1 MPTRRIAASMIALAC
16 SVFLSLFAMAE
27 SHVRIVHLSYIDGD
41 AQVNTGG
48 QGSQFTHAVLNMPV
62 TEGMWLYTPNGGRA
76 EVRFENG
83 STVRMANDAE
93 IQFSKL
99 ALADSGGKLET
110 ITVDHGIAY
119 FNFDKLDR
127 NDHVVISVGG
137 KDFTLTK
144 GSRIRV
150 EADKKKINIALY
162 KGEAS
167 IADASNVSLKAGE
180 SLRLSGEN
188 GDKAT
193 MSNEIS
199 KLDTDKWNKERDG
212 DVEAVLARNNRTSQ
226 QWPDTYTYEMSSLG
240 AYGNFFDVPGYGMMW
255 QPFGMGMGWN
265 PYMNGLWGYYPGF
278 GYTWISSAPWGWA
291 PYRYG
296 SWQYL
301 PAYGWA
307 WAPGT
312 SFTAWNIGPTFGA
325 VPNGFR
331 SPVQPVGGRGIK
343 PAQLVVVGHPT
354 DVHPAILAGKAEVGA
369 HPQKSPVLR
378 ASSMGPNARPTSG
391 PRGGE
396 RPRPEPTMTHS
407 GFGGSAP
414 MSGGS
419 PGTVRPK

>member
-1 MPTRRIAASMIALAC
+1 
-16 SVFLSLFAMAE
+16 MAE

-48 QGSQFTHAVLNMPV
+48 QSSEFTHAVLNMPV
-62 TEGMWLYTPNGGRA
+62 TEGMWLYTPNHGRA

-83 STVRMANDAE
+83 STIRVANESE

-137 KDFTLTK
+137 KDFILMK
-144 GSRIRV
+144 GSRMRV
-150 EADKKKINIALY
+150 DADKKKVNISLF

-167 IADASNVSLKAGE
+167 IAGTSDVSLKAGE
-180 SLRLSGEN
+180 SLRMSADDAAKG
-188 GDKAT
+188 T

-212 DVEAVLARNNRTSQ
+212 EVDALVARSNRTSQ

-240 AYGNFFDVPGYGMMW
+240 AYGNFFDVPGVGMMW
-255 QPFGMGMGWN
+255 QPSGMGMGWS
-265 PYMNGLWGYYPGF
+265 PFSNGLWGFYPGI
-278 GYTWISSAPWGWA
+278 GYTWISSYQWGWA

-296 SWQYL
+296 SWQYV
-301 PAYGWA
+301 PSYGWA
-307 WAPGT
+307 WAPG
-312 SFTAWNIGPTFGA
+312 SNFTGWNVGPNLRGA
-325 VPNGFR
+325 LPTGYR
-331 SPVQPVGGRGIK
+331 GPVQPAVGSGVK

-354 DVHPAILAGKAEVGA
+354 DVHPSIIAGKAAVGA
-369 HPQKSPVLR
+369 HPQKSPALR
-378 ASSMGPNARPTSG
+378 ASSTGPDARRASNPGAS
-391 PRGGE
+391 E
-396 RPRPEPTMTHS
+396 HSHAEPAMTHS
-407 GFGGSAP
+407 GFGGSTHVN
-414 MSGGS
+414 SGSNG
-419 PGTVRPK
+419 GVRPK